1 MLPWDLPGL
10 RQLGSSR
17 RPGISY
23 AVIMPWIVLAVAVLT
38 FGTALLA
45 FITSLRASRKLDD
58 QSGTLSAIQVHV
70 DGRLD
75 SLSERVEQ
83 LVIALVR
90 AGEPV
95 PPDPNGKM

>member
-1 MLPWDLPGL
+1 
-10 RQLGSSR
+10 
-17 RPGISY
+17 
-23 AVIMPWIVLAVAVLT
+23 MPWIVLAVAVLT

-58 QSGTLSAIQVHV
+58 QSSTLSVIQVQV

-75 SLSERVEQ
+75 SLSEREEQ

-95 PPDPNGKM
+95 PPDPNGKT

>member
-1 MLPWDLPGL
+1 
-10 RQLGSSR
+10 
-17 RPGISY
+17 
-23 AVIMPWIVLAVAVLT
+23 MPWIVLAVAVLT

-58 QSGTLSAIQVHV
+58 QSSTLSVIQVQV

-95 PPDPNGKM
+95 PPDPNGKT

>member
-1 MLPWDLPGL
+1 
-10 RQLGSSR
+10 
-17 RPGISY
+17 
-23 AVIMPWIVLAVAVLT
+23 MPWIVLAVAVLT

-58 QSGTLSAIQVHV
+58 QGGTLSEIQVHV
-70 DGRLD
+70 NGRLD

-83 LVIALVR
+83 LVIALVK